1 MINKVEVK
9 NFKKFSVLDFSLRDH
24 IVIAGHNNSG
34 KTTLLQAIAAWSEI
48 ALLWR
53 EDNPDLARESD
64 GNYPKTNLNLLDFYS
79 VPIADFDHLW
89 KYKDTKEPV
98 SIWLHTSQWKIG
110 FEILYKEQ
118 ELAAIRPARQVCE
131 DDLEKYIN
139 NSLVPVYIPP
149 LSGLDVE
156 EQPFNPIVVP
166 ARLAQSRAGSV
177 LRNLLLRVSQDEG
190 KWLKLEEVVKSFF
203 GYELEMP
210 SLGAKKI
217 LARYRHYPQ
226 DVYYDLSSAASGFLQ
241 VLMVYAVLLEREAL
255 VVLVDEPDA
264 HLHVLLQ
271 GKMHR
276 QLCEYARENRS
287 QLIISTHSESLIKTV
302 EPRYLCVLQSN
313 DSKMIADNTE
323 HNTLIKSLAYLD
335 NMEICLVEEEI
346 NPRILYVEDYTDID
360 ILCEWAR
367 RLDHRLHTFLE
378 GPFWKKTSYSP
389 SSRVKGISA
398 KEHFKMLKLVRED
411 VVGVELRDS
420 DGKSRGSRM
429 LPNGL
434 KQIFWQRYEIES
446 YLIHPTSIARF
457 AESIGGEEAG
467 AKVQKYLKENF
478 SPAFIR
484 NPKGEN
490 VEFKERKAKNILST
504 VLGAAGIEEKDYSL
518 IAAQMNR
525 EEIHPE
531 VTEKLDAI
539 ADHLGIEKD

>member
-9 NFKKFSVLDFSLRDH
+9 NFKKFSVLDFNLRDH
-24 IVIAGHNNSG
+24 LVIAGHNNSG

-89 KYKDTKEPV
+89 KHKDIQEPV

-118 ELAAIRPARQVCE
+118 ELAAIRPAKQVCE
-131 DDLEKYIN
+131 NDLEKYIN

-149 LSGLDVE
+149 LSGLDIA
-156 EQPFNPIVVP
+156 EQPFDPIVVP

-177 LRNLLLRVSQDEG
+177 LRNLLLRVSQNER

-241 VLMVYAVLLEREAL
+241 VLMVYAALLEREAL

-264 HLHVLLQ
+264 HLHILLQ
-271 GKMHR
+271 GKMYR
-276 QLCEYARENRS
+276 QLCEYARENKS
-287 QLIISTHSESLIKTV
+287 QLIISTHSESLIRTV
-302 EPRYLCVLQSN
+302 EPRYLCVLQSD
-313 DSKMIADNTE
+313 DSKMIADDTE

-335 NMEICLVEEEI
+335 NMEICLVEQEV

-367 RLDHRLHTFLE
+367 KLDHRLYIFLE
-378 GPFWKKTSYSP
+378 KPFWKKTSYSP

-398 KEHFKMLKLVRED
+398 KEHFGMLKLVRED

-420 DGKSRGSRM
+420 DRKLPRSRT

-446 YLIHPTSIARF
+446 YLIHPASITRF
-457 AESIGGEEAG
+457 AESIGGEEAST
-467 AKVQKYLKENF
+467 KVQKYLEDKF

-484 NPKGEN
+484 NPMGEH
-490 VEFKERKAKNILST
+490 VEFKERKAKNILSAI
-504 VLGAAGIEEKDYSL
+504 LNAAGIEEKDYSL
-518 IAAQMNR
+518 IAVQMNR

-539 ADHLGIEKD
+539 ADHFGIEKK